1 MKTPATNAHS
11 INHGLHPDQRQT
23 LVLSGAATWNRVTA
37 ASLLQRAQCPS
48 ACWIGG
54 DGPGQFESLELV
66 KAKKILGRELDGL
79 VLDCN
84 QSFDPDALGAAAGT
98 LRGGGLLLLLTPPL
112 ENWPAQAQALIGGAM
127 GGRFIRRLTDLL
139 QETDTV
145 CVLRE
150 NDPIPALAPTRTN
163 TRVTAGEC
171 IGPEQTQAVMA
182 LERVATGHRRRPL
195 VLVADRGRGK
205 SAALG
210 IAAARLLRLGKRH
223 ILLTGPR
230 LDAVQAALEH
240 AARLLPEAQR
250 GNGHLRLGTA
260 LFEFVPPDALIQAH
274 RQADL
279 LLVDEAA
286 AIPPA
291 LLETLL
297 RRYARIAF
305 ASTVHGYEGTGRG
318 FAVRF
323 RKTLDRLSPQ
333 WRDMRIEAPI
343 RWQAGDPLEALTFR
357 ALLMDAEPAGE
368 AELGQAPTPEY
379 CFQRLNRDTL
389 ARDETGLRELFG
401 LLVLAHYRTRPRDL
415 WRLLDAPGIR
425 LYTLNQGGHV
435 AATLMTLDEGGFD
448 ADLATQVFLGRRR
461 IRGHLLPQ
469 SLSQHQGLELAC
481 ALKYRRVIRIAVHP
495 FLQRR
500 GMGTRLLREL
510 ATEAG
515 KDGLD
520 LLGAS
525 FGADTSLLRF
535 WTRNEFTPVRLGVSR
550 ETSSGAHSAS
560 VLQAL
565 SSRGEQLLETA
576 QHRFAIQLPAML
588 DDALRGLEPEL
599 VCALMQTL
607 PPTPPQHLDPL
618 DWADLVAVAFGRRDY
633 EISPNPVR
641 RMARHA
647 LISKQTASLL
657 GRDQRF
663 LLATRVLQHRGW
675 KECADL
681 LGLQGRKSA
690 RKMLR
695 EALRVLIRHQGGDKV
710 EGMITRYGS

>member
-1 MKTPATNAHS
+1 MKTPDTSTHS
-11 INHGLHPDQRQT
+11 ADHSPHPGHRQT

-37 ASLLQRAQCPS
+37 ASLLQPAQCPS
-48 ACWIGG
+48 VCWIGG
-54 DGPGQFESLELV
+54 DGSGQFESLEFI

-84 QSFDPDALGAAAGT
+84 QSFDPDALGAAAGA
-98 LRGGGLLLLLTPPL
+98 LRGGGLLLLLIPPL
-112 ENWPAQAQALIGGAM
+112 ENWPAQAQPLIGGAM

-163 TRVTAGEC
+163 TRVAASEC
-171 IGPEQTQAVMA
+171 IGTEQTQAVLA
-182 LERVATGHRRRPL
+182 LERVALGHRRRPL

-210 IAAARLLRLGKRH
+210 IAAARLMRQGKRH

-230 LDAVQAALEH
+230 LDAVRAALEH

-250 GNGHLRLGTA
+250 GHGHLRLGTA

-333 WRDMRIEAPI
+333 WRDMRIETPI
-343 RWQAGDPLEALTFR
+343 RWQTGDPLEALTFK

-368 AELGQAPTPEY
+368 AELGQALTPEY
-379 CFQRLNRDTL
+379 CFQQLNRDTL

-425 LYTLNQGGHV
+425 LYTLTQGGHV
-435 AATLMTLDEGGFD
+435 AATLMTVDEGGFD
-448 ADLATQVFLGRRR
+448 ADLATQVFLGKRR

-469 SLSQHQGLELAC
+469 SLSQHLGLELAC

-495 FLQRR
+495 LQQRR
-500 GMGTRLLREL
+500 GLGTCLLREL
-510 ATEAG
+510 AREAG

-576 QHRFAIQLPAML
+576 QHRFAMQLPAML
-588 DDALRGLEPEL
+588 DDALRGLEPDL

-607 PPTPPQHLDPL
+607 PATPPQHLDPL
-618 DWADLVAVAFGRRDY
+618 DWTDLVAVAFGRRDY

-647 LISKQTASLL
+647 LVCKQTPPLL
-657 GRDQRF
+657 SRDQQF
-663 LLATRVLQHRGW
+663 LLVTRVLQHRGW

-681 LGLQGRKSA
+681 LGLQGRTSA
-690 RKMLR
+690 QKMLR
-695 EALRVLIRHQGGDKV
+695 EALRVLIRDQGGDKV